1 MEKNI
6 VKTKIDWFEIYT
18 FQNDGIGG
26 DIIKG
31 ILWEPHVID
40 FLKNNLNKELTFVDV
55 GSNYGWHSI
64 IASKFC
70 KQVFSFEPQK
80 RMFDIQKMSIDENKI
95 KNINLFNFAV
105 GEKNKKGQM
114 NYINYDL
121 NWVNMGDLSLGNGG
135 EEIEIKDI
143 DSLMLPKIDIIKID
157 VQGYEKF
164 VLEGGIETIK
174 KNKPIMI
181 VEFEEF
187 QLNKFGYGSKNLFD
201 RIRELDYEIYFL
213 EYTYPSDHICIHKDS
228 VELFESINN
237 ILPLDYSN
245 NLNMNLENG
254 VTKKIV
260 FN

>member
-31 ILWEPHVID
+31 ILWEPHIID

-121 NWVNMGDLSLGNGG
+121 NWVNIGDLSLGNGG

-164 VLEGGIETIK
+164 VLEGTLNKI
-174 KNKPIMI
+174 NSDKPII
-181 VEFEEF
+181 IIELENF
-187 QLNKFGYGSKNLFD
+187 QMQKFDYDDSYIFSFFKNLGYISF
-201 RIRELDYEIYFL
+201 YL
-213 EYTYPSDHICIHKDS
+213 ESNYPSDHVFVH
-228 VELFESINN
+228 ESQINSFYEKN
-237 ILPLDYSN
+237 KILNLTEKNLLNN
-245 NLNMNLENG
+245 NLDNG
-254 VTKKIV
+254 VKFKIIKK
-260 FN
+260 